1 MMMEKEP
8 MSQSDIAAVV
18 PSGGSEENSTLK
30 QQLWLAQKA
39 YKKRSL
45 LLIAPLFLFIVVS
58 FLFPITSILGKSVS
72 NPELRDNMPQTIAA
86 MRQWSGN
93 DVPDETVFR
102 ALVGDLRDARS
113 SGKLSTITKRLG
125 YEGAEYRTLI
135 TRTLRKLPAEGSSDV
150 RDQLI
155 REQPMWGELA
165 TWKTFDR
172 AARPFTS
179 YYLLAVFDHKVDA
192 TTQQIVPQPADQA
205 LYVDVLLRTL
215 LMAGVV
221 TLLCVGLGYPL
232 AYWLAKQPSNRANL
246 LLILVLLPFWTSLI
260 VRTASWIVLLQSG
273 GLINRSLMNIGIID
287 EPLVLVF
294 NRIGVYISMTH
305 ILLPFFILPLYAVM
319 KGISPNYVRAAVS
332 LGAHPFIA
340 FWRVYVPQTYA
351 GVTAGALLVFMMAI
365 GYYITPALLGGPS
378 DQMLSYFVAFFTN
391 TTMNWGMAAALG
403 TQLLIIVTL
412 LYVVYIRVTRTN
424 AEAAAH

>member
-1 MMMEKEP
+1 
-8 MSQSDIAAVV
+8 MSQSDIVTAA
-18 PSGGSEENSTLK
+18 PSGGNEDYSTLK
-30 QQLWLAQKA
+30 QQLSVAQKA

-86 MRQWSGN
+86 MRLWSGN
-93 DVPDETVFR
+93 DVPDEAVFR

-113 SGKLSTITKRLG
+113 SGKLSTLTKRLG
-125 YEGAEYRTLI
+125 YEGSEYRTLI
-135 TRTLRKLPAEGSSDV
+135 TRTLRKLPAEGSSDI

-165 TWKTFDR
+165 TWQTFDR

-192 TTQQIVPQPADQA
+192 TTQQIVPLPADQA

-273 GLINRSLMNIGIID
+273 GLINRSLMHIGIID

-319 KGISPNYVRAAVS
+319 KGISPNYVRAAIS